1 MSRFTRYLL
10 NTFLVILFVQFVPP
24 LLKNIKKQ
32 YQDLIKPKTKVALLP
47 ITGILYNS
55 TDYVTFLRKSFK
67 NNEIKALLL
76 SVDSPGGAAG
86 TAEAIANEIDI
97 LKKIYPKP
105 IVTLCENICTSGAY
119 YIAASTD
126 YIIAPPSAFVGSI
139 GTQIPYQFKLNEFI
153 EQYKIQY
160 NVIKAGDF
168 KAATDPF
175 VATTPEQ
182 KKYLETLAQDSY
194 QNFIEHVAKHRT
206 RILIDQSNQ
215 WANGKLFTGRQAHK
229 IGLIDEIG
237 SFSNAINKIK
247 ELGIVEEKIEFIKP
261 QFSTSLLHSIFGKN
275 ELNDFTQ
282 SAMQALQKIAIQ

>member
-1 MSRFTRYLL
+1 MSRFTRYLA
-10 NTFLVILFVQFVPP
+10 NTFLLILFIQLVPP
-24 LLKNIKKQ
+24 MLKNIKKQ
-32 YQDLIKPKTKVALLP
+32 YQELINPKTKVALLP
-47 ITGILYNS
+47 ITGILYDS

-67 NNEIKALLL
+67 NNEVKAILLRI
-76 SVDSPGGAAG
+76 DSPGGAAG
-86 TAEAIANEIDI
+86 TAEAIAHEIDL

-105 IVTLCENICTSGAY
+105 IITLCENICTSGAY
-119 YIAASTD
+119 YIAASTN
-126 YIIAPPSAFVGSI
+126 YIIAPPSAFIASI

-160 NVIKAGDF
+160 NVIKAGEF
-168 KAATDPF
+168 KLATDPF

-194 QNFIEHVAKHRT
+194 QNFIEHVAQHRS
-206 RILIDQSNQ
+206 RILIDKSNQ
-215 WANGKLFTGRQAHK
+215 WANGKLFTARQAYK

-261 QFSTSLLHSIFGKN
+261 QFSTSLLPSIFGKN

-282 SAMQALQKIAIQ
+282 SALQIVQKTLLN